1 MTFGQA
7 AVRLC
12 ERAKDVVAG
21 TYFEAQVVLDD
32 LLGLADGAVG
42 DLCRREAGVRG
53 CQPPGRFHT
62 VADRDRP
69 ITPDGD
75 GVRAGRSLVRDREGG
90 KLRVI
95 NTNGELLDQPFVD
108 ISDQVNAR
116 GERGLLGIAFD
127 PDFDIDNPGDDY
139 VYVYYT
145 RKASDGTLVHNRVV
159 RFKADSTD
167 PNIAAGSE
175 ELVFR
180 LNNLRK
186 RGQEADNHNGGAI
199 HFGTDDK
206 LYVAVGDNKRD
217 RTAQSMN
224 ILLGKMLR
232 IEPEPNA
239 EPNTNIPQD
248 NPFYDVAEGE
258 NRAIWAKGLR
268 NPYTFAV
275 QPVTG
280 KLHINDVGE
289 QRWEEINVGEAG
301 ANYGWPHV
309 EGPRNSRFTEPIF
322 AYRHGSGSNRGC
334 AITGGTFYNPQTV
347 QFPAEEYEGDYF
359 FADFC
364 NGWIRRLDADGEGV
378 SGLVTGANLPVDLKV
393 SQDGSLYYLELGSGS
408 VYKIQYTP

>member
-1 MTFGQA
+1 M
-7 AVRLC
+7 
-12 ERAKDVVAG
+12 
-21 TYFEAQVVLDD
+21 
-32 LLGLADGAVG
+32 
-42 DLCRREAGVRG
+42 
-53 CQPPGRFHT
+53 
-62 VADRDRP
+62 
-69 ITPDGD
+69 
-75 GVRAGRSLVRDREGG
+75 
-90 KLRVI
+90 RVI
-95 NTNGELLDQPFVD
+95 DETNIDETKRGLQQDPFVD
-108 ISDQVNAR
+108 ISNQVDAR

-127 PDFDIDNPGDDY
+127 PSFSANNF

-145 RKASDGTLVHNRVV
+145 RKASDEGPVHNRVV
-159 RFKADSTD
+159 RFKADSTN
-167 PNIAAGSE
+167 PNVAEVGSE

-186 RGQEADNHNGGAI
+186 RGQEADNDNGRAI
-199 HFGTDDK
+199 YCDTDNK

-268 NPYTFAV
+268 NPYTLAV
-275 QPVTG
+275 QPGTG
-280 KLHINDVGE
+280 KIHINDVGE
-289 QRWEEINVGEAG
+289 QRWEEISVGEAG

-309 EGPRNSRFTEPIF
+309 EGPRKSRFTEPIF
-322 AYRHGSGSNRGC
+322 AYRHGSGTNRGC
-334 AITGGTFYNPQTV
+334 AITGGTFYNPQPEDPLTAKL
-347 QFPAEEYEGDYF
+347 FPPDYEGDYF

-364 NGWIRRLDADGEGV
+364 NGWIRRLDADGQGV
-378 SGLVTGANLPVDLKV
+378 SGFATGANLPVDLKV

-408 VYKIQYTP
+408 V

>member
-1 MTFGQA
+1 M
-7 AVRLC
+7 
-12 ERAKDVVAG
+12 
-21 TYFEAQVVLDD
+21 
-32 LLGLADGAVG
+32 
-42 DLCRREAGVRG
+42 
-53 CQPPGRFHT
+53 
-62 VADRDRP
+62 
-69 ITPDGD
+69 
-75 GVRAGRSLVRDREGG
+75 
-90 KLRVI
+90 
-95 NTNGELLDQPFVD
+95 D
-108 ISDQVNAR
+108 ISNQVDAR

-127 PDFDIDNPGDDY
+127 PSFSANNF

-145 RKASDGTLVHNRVV
+145 RKASDEGPVHNRVV
-159 RFKADSTD
+159 RFKADSTN
-167 PNIAAGSE
+167 PNVAEVGSE

-199 HFGTDDK
+199 HFGTDNK

-268 NPYTFAV
+268 YPYTFAV
-275 QPVTG
+275 QPGTG
-280 KLHINDVGE
+280 KIHINDVGE
-289 QRWEEINVGEAG
+289 QRWEEISVGEAG

-309 EGPRNSRFTEPIF
+309 EGPRKSRFTEPIF
-322 AYRHGSGSNRGC
+322 AYRHGSGTNRGC
-334 AITGGTFYNPQTV
+334 AITGGTFYNPQPEDPLTAKL
-347 QFPAEEYEGDYF
+347 FPPDYEGDYF

-364 NGWIRRLDADGEGV
+364 NGWIRRLDADGQGV
-378 SGLVTGANLPVDLKV
+378 SGFATGANLPVDLKV

-408 VYKIQYTP
+408 VYKIQYTL